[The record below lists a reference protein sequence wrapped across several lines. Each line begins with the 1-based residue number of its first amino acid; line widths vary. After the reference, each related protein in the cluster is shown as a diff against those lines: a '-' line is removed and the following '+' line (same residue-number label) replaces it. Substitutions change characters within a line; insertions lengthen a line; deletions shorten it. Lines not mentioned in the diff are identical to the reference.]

1 MRAWRMAKFPSTQL
15 GVLHDLAQAECVIEE
30 VCSRSCSA
38 NGNLRH
44 VAALTSAHTQGRR
57 PSFCQYHPSCHQ
69 QSKLPRYKVGHGD
82 YST

>member
-15 GVLHDLAQAECVIEE
+15 GVLHDLAQAESVIEE

-44 VAALTSAHTQGRR
+44 VAKATSAHTRG
-57 PSFCQYHPSCHQ
+57 
-69 QSKLPRYKVGHGD
+69 
-82 YST
+82 